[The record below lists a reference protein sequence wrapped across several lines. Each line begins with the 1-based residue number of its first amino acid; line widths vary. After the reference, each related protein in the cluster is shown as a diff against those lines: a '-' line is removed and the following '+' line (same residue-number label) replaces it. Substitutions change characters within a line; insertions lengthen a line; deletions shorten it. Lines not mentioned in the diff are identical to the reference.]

1 MALTPPSTT
10 TPNSSTLMFQTLLT
24 TILDLLG
31 TLVYVICAMIA
42 KLSTC
47 LMK

>member
-1 MALTPPSTT
+1 
-10 TPNSSTLMFQTLLT
+10 MFQTLLT

-31 TLVYVICAMIA
+31 TLVYVVCAIIA

>member
-1 MALTPPSTT
+1 
-10 TPNSSTLMFQTLLT
+10 MFQTLLT
-24 TILDLLG
+24 TTLDLLG
-31 TLVYVICAMIA
+31 TLVYVICVIIA

>member
-1 MALTPPSTT
+1 
-10 TPNSSTLMFQTLLT
+10 MFQTLLT

-31 TLVYVICAMIA
+31 TLVFVICAIIA
-42 KLSTC
+42 KLSQC

>member
-1 MALTPPSTT
+1 
-10 TPNSSTLMFQTLLT
+10 MFQLLLT

-31 TLVYVICAMIA
+31 TLIFTICSIIA
-42 KLSTC
+42 KLSQC

>member
-1 MALTPPSTT
+1 
-10 TPNSSTLMFQTLLT
+10 MFQLILT

-31 TLVYVICAMIA
+31 TLVYVICTIIA
-42 KLSTC
+42 KVSTC